1 MASLSD
7 ISAFVASQTGKI
19 QGELE
24 SKVLSE
30 AFRITDKFRNECP
43 TVPALLAIVDTKNTL
58 LKSVNSF
65 SKRTSKFGR
74 LANRLLPIIR
84 AAKALIRL
92 LKRDPRPIATGIR
105 PAPDWGGL
113 ISSYR
118 RGSLNSSA
126 DRLRKADK
134 LLEALQDDVLA
145 IKSLVGD
152 VDPSLNQV
160 RKVLNSI
167 DTNILDCIVDIFDTT
182 TDIEDIADIGGIEA
196 LTEEGVEVP
205 TETATINIA
214 DITKNL
220 NSNTDT
226 LTPDQV
232 QIKELLSKIQVSE
245 LPNSEGVSE
254 EEFTFR
260 NSRGNVYTL
269 EIVNVTEIERLVPG
283 QGNGLDQEIEKVK
296 VEYIA
301 PKRYAQA
308 RNTNGTIVVR
318 GPASFSADIQILLDE
333 VKFKLESQ
341 FA

>member
-24 SKVLSE
+24 SKVLTE

-182 TDIEDIADIGGIEA
+182 TDIEGIGT
-196 LTEEGVEVP
+196 LTEEAIEAP
-205 TETATINIA
+205 TQTTTINIA

-220 NSNTDT
+220 DSNTDT
-226 LTPDQV
+226 LTPDQI
-232 QIKELLSKIQVSE
+232 QIKELLSKIQTSE

-308 RNTNGTIVVR
+308 RNTNGNIVAR
-318 GPASFSADIQILLDE
+318 GPASFSADVQILLDE

>member
-24 SKVLSE
+24 SRILSE

-43 TVPALLAIVDTKNTL
+43 TVPALLTIVDTKNTL

-74 LANRLLPIIR
+74 LANSLLPIIR
-84 AAKALIRL
+84 AAKALINL
-92 LKRDPRPIATGIR
+92 LKRDPTPIAIGIP
-105 PAPDWGGL
+105 PAKDWGGL
-113 ISSYR
+113 IRSKTS
-118 RGSLNSSA
+118 GNQNSSA
-126 DRLRKADK
+126 DRLRKTDK
-134 LLEALQDDVLA
+134 LLEALEDDVLA
-145 IKSLVGD
+145 IKNLVGD

-167 DTNILDCIVDIFDTT
+167 DTNILDCIVDILGTT
-182 TDIEDIADIGGIEA
+182 TGIGGIEA
-196 LTEEGVEVP
+196 P
-205 TETATINIA
+205 TQNTTVNIA
-214 DITKNL
+214 DIAKNL

-226 LTPDQV
+226 LTPDQIK
-232 QIKELLSKIQVSE
+232 IKELLSKIQPSA
-245 LPNSEGVSE
+245 LTNSEGISE

-269 EIVNVTEIERLVPG
+269 EIINVTEIERLVPG
-283 QGNGLDQEIEKVK
+283 QGNTLDQQTEKVK

-308 RNTNGTIVVR
+308 RNTNGRVVVR

-333 VKFKLESQ
+333 VKFTLESQ